1 MGRDSA
7 RLSFDPIS
15 AEMCRRSCQ
24 TSLLS
29 VWEGL
34 GSRNRTGM
42 EEGPAGALAPVSSR
56 TLSSLSL
63 CSWLRLSIQL
73 ELRNALC
80 STWSAEVALD
90 SSSENGYSGKGFSYL
105 EQLFGL
111 EDWQAVAASNSL
123 KFCSSYPNEF
133 LVTPQKS
140 KTSIGSAVEFV

>member
-1 MGRDSA
+1 MSEELPNKSLECVGGA
-7 RLSFDPIS
+7 GLQ
-15 AEMCRRSCQ
+15 EQNWHGGGTCQ
-24 TSLLS
+24 
-29 VWEGL
+29 
-34 GSRNRTGM
+34 
-42 EEGPAGALAPVSSR
+42 ALVPVSSR

-111 EDWQAVAASNSL
+111 EDWQAVTASNSL